1 MNFYIKQKI
10 FSWGD
15 QFFIYD
21 QNGNERYRVK
31 GEVFSF
37 GKKLHLYSMT
47 GHEEAFIEQKLLTF
61 LPKYTVSRQGAK
73 VAEIVKEFTFFKQVY
88 TVNGLGWSVKG
99 DFFDHSYEVS
109 DSAGRTLAAVS
120 KEWFTLGDAYELS
133 LSDGVDEIAVLA
145 VCLVIDA
152 CIEAQNN

>member
-15 QFFIYD
+15 KFFIYD
-21 QNGNERYRVK
+21 QNGNERYRVE

-37 GKKLHLYSMT
+37 GKKLHLYDMS
-47 GHEEAFIEQKLLTF
+47 GHELAFIEQKLLTF
-61 LPKYTVSRQGAK
+61 LPKYYVYKQGARL
-73 VAEIVKEFTFFKQVY
+73 AEVVKEFTFFKQRY
-88 TVNGLGWSVKG
+88 AVNGLGWSVKG
-99 DFFDHSYEVS
+99 DFFDHSYEVLDGDAS
-109 DSAGRTLAAVS
+109 VATVS
-120 KEWFTLGDAYELS
+120 KKWFTLGDAYELK
-133 LSDGVDEIAVLA
+133 LADGVDAVAVLA